1 MASGEEKGYLKKN
14 ILGMSFTSLLTDV
27 SSESVYAVLPF
38 YVLGLGY
45 GREIVGLIEGLGE
58 LTSSIFKF
66 LSGYVAERISKYK
79 MLALL
84 GYALS
89 ALTKPFFTLAKTWP
103 VIAAIKVV
111 DRLGKGIRTSPR
123 DTLIASSSS
132 RRYRGRAFGLHR
144 AMDTIG
150 ATIGPLLAAL
160 LLPLVGFTGIFF
172 LSLIPGLV
180 AVLIL
185 YIFVEDVKMKKTR
198 GKEGVGR
205 LPGVYWLFIATI
217 ALTGLSGYTQAFL
230 LVRASELGWSEE
242 SSILLL
248 TMANIFYAVLAYPVG
263 YISDVAAKKFNPY
276 PFMFIVMITGTIAIS
291 LSTTMIHAVVSFI
304 LFGVYMAFHDTLIRI
319 MTSEMVTRA
328 QRARAYGIM
337 HGSYG
342 LSALVG
348 YYIVGYIYQYVS
360 IYYAFMYATIIGLIG
375 LLLSIILVSRT
386 MYG

>member
-1 MASGEEKGYLKKN
+1 MGDEEKGYLKKN

-27 SSESVYAVLPF
+27 ASESVYAVLPF
-38 YVLGLGY
+38 YILGLGY

-66 LSGYVAERISKYK
+66 LSGYIAERINKYK

-89 ALTKPFFTLAKTWP
+89 TFAKPFFALARTWP

-123 DTLIASSSS
+123 DTLIAASSSS
-132 RRYRGRAFGLHR
+132 KYRGRAFGLHR
-144 AMDTIG
+144 AMDTVG

-160 LLPLVGFTGIFF
+160 LLPLIGFTGIFLF
-172 LSLIPGLV
+172 SLIPGLA

-185 YIFVEDVKMKKTR
+185 YIFVEDVKMRKT
-198 GKEGVGR
+198 KEQEIIGR
-205 LPGVYWLFIATI
+205 LPGIYWLFIATI

-263 YISDVAAKKFNPY
+263 YLSDVASKKFNPY
-276 PFMFIVMITGTIAIS
+276 PFMFVVMIAGTIAIS
-291 LSTTMIHAVVSFI
+291 LSMTMIHAVIFFI

-319 MTSEMVTRA
+319 MTSRLVTRA

-337 HGSYG
+337 HGTYG
-342 LSALVG
+342 LSALIG
-348 YYIVGYIYQYVS
+348 YYIVGYIYQY
-360 IYYAFMYATIIGLIG
+360 IGIHYAFTYATIIGLIG

-386 MYG
+386 TRG